1 MSHTV
6 LSSVTRIA
14 PLSPGSFAHRP
25 LERQRWRTGDYVVAR
40 VTRSRG
46 TLGVIELQNGRDVE
60 VIDGDLVV
68 GALGVRHATLEAT
81 GDWRAVGA
89 DGDMHALTRAGVL
102 GRCTSI
108 SRWMTP
114 LVELA
119 YEGHVLLDGSPCRM
133 LDHSIEGPSRRLAAP
148 VVLLIGT
155 SMDAGKTVS
164 AKAIVRRLK
173 HRGLRVGGAK
183 LTGVGRLSDILAMQ
197 DAGADVVL
205 DFVDAGLPSTVC
217 EREVFEAALDRIT
230 SAFAREQVDVVV
242 AEAGA
247 SPLEPY
253 NGAAAVERLGEAV
266 GCTVLCAS
274 DPYAVVGVMSAF
286 GVRPDLVAGRC
297 ASTRAGIELV
307 ERLAGVPALD
317 LTDPGSRMQLD
328 ALLANVVT
336 RPPTSPTRAG
346 RTPGRGGRWARSST
360 R

>member
-1 MSHTV
+1 MLHTV

-14 PLSPGSFAHRP
+14 PFARGTPAHRP
-25 LERQRWRTGDYVVAR
+25 LPRSRWQSGDYVVAR

-46 TLGVIELQNGRDVE
+46 TLGVIELANGRDAE

-81 GDWRAVGA
+81 GDWRAVAA
-89 DGDMHALTRAGVL
+89 DGAMHALTRAGVL

-108 SRWMTP
+108 SRWMKP
-114 LVELA
+114 LVELTYA
-119 YEGHVLLDGSPCRM
+119 GHVMLRQRPCRM
-133 LDHSIEGPSRRLAAP
+133 LDFAVAGSSGRLAAP

-173 HRGLRVGGAK
+173 RRGLRVGGAK

-217 EREVFEAALDRIT
+217 EREEFEAALDRIT
-230 SAFAREQVDVVV
+230 SVFARQSVDVVV

-253 NGAAAVERLGEAV
+253 NGAAAVERLGDAV
-266 GCTVLCAS
+266 ACTVLCAS
-274 DPYAVVGVMSAF
+274 DPYAVLGVMSAF
-286 GVRPDLVAGRC
+286 GLRPDLVAGRC
-297 ASTRAGIELV
+297 AGTRAGIELV

-317 LTDPGSRMQLD
+317 LTDPASTGRLD
-328 ALLANVVT
+328 ALLANAIDPDRAT
-336 RPPTSPTRAG
+336 RSGPEA
-346 RTPGRGGRWARSST
+346 A
-360 R
+360 